1 MSEIWDFSFA
11 SFEDLNDKSFST
23 GRMGVEHYRRSDLP
37 DYCVGEEGLLVDE
50 RIWRCVLIFRHYV
63 CLFRPV
69 VGAVKE
75 L

>member
-1 MSEIWDFSFA
+1 MCDFSFA
-11 SFEDLNDKSFST
+11 SFDDLNDNLFST
-23 GRMGVEHYRRSDLP
+23 GMVGVEHHRRSYLQDS
-37 DYCVGEEGLLVDE
+37 CVGEVGLLVDE